1 MSPAVLLMSTRK
13 ETKITNLVFSVEIRI
28 TGEDG
33 RINTGESFAKVWSQ
47 HAHSFF
53 DSSPNN
59 KRTDRK
65 KDYYLTDIMIV
76 TGVLPTYLGIV
87 IRSVAEGFHNGIKF
101 DENFCS
107 SWSILIKVA
116 KAKLVENT
124 DLIINTE

>member
-1 MSPAVLLMSTRK
+1 MLRFGVNTPIPFLTPAPT
-13 ETKITNLVFSVEIRI
+13 TNAQ
-28 TGEDG
+28 TG
-33 RINTGESFAKVWSQ
+33 
-47 HAHSFF
+47 
-53 DSSPNN
+53 
-59 KRTDRK
+59 K

-76 TGVLPTYLGIV
+76 TGVLPTYLSIV

-107 SWSILIKVA
+107 SWSIKVA